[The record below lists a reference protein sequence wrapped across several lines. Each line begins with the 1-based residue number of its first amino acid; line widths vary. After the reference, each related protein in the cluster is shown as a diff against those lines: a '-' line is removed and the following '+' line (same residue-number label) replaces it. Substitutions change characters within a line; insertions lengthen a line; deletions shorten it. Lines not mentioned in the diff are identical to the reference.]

1 MSMIR
6 VISADDHALV
16 RGGVKRLLTSAAGID
31 VVGEAAEG
39 VELLQLLQRQPC
51 DVLLLDITMPGKD
64 GLTLLKEVRDKWPG
78 IAVVIVSMHPER
90 QYAARALRAGARGYL
105 TKEGAQDQLIDAV
118 RTVVAG
124 GLYVSPALAQ
134 VLADQVSGDQGKLA
148 HETLSDRELKVL
160 VRLGSGKTVSEIA
173 DELFLSVNT
182 VKTYRARLL
191 AKLGLATTFD
201 LIQYVTENKL
211 GG

>member
-1 MSMIR
+1 MIK
-6 VISADDHALV
+6 VVSADDHALV
-16 RGGVKRLLTSAAGID
+16 RGGVKRLLSGAADIEM
-31 VVGEAAEG
+31 VGEAADG
-39 VELLQLLQRQPC
+39 IALMHLLQTQPC